1 MRWFAPPAPELVFWG
16 SETCGLEEV
25 GVGIYSQWKEVIES
39 ILWNLGE
46 WRVLMI
52 QEMFLEEALLML
64 LSTPAGLTLSSLV
77 LMSLVRS
84 EFLPLVLTTD

>member
-1 MRWFAPPAPELVFWG
+1 M
-16 SETCGLEEV
+16 
-25 GVGIYSQWKEVIES
+25 GVGRYSQWREVIES

-84 EFLPLVLTTD
+84 EFLALVLTTD